1 MIRRMG
7 CRRKTIVAV
16 PNNRRHWAV
25 VRRAGSSALI
35 ASKRGVVRTAR
46 AGTTR
51 ADHRSALQRDGGGC
65 ERIALSCRR
74 PPTAQRPSRVRVHPA
89 HTAAQMEGKGRAR
102 ESAEECSCGTET
114 KKERGIDLASGSKVS
129 TAARQTALAARAPG
143 PRLPRWAHANPTPPC
158 ALARGLVCV
167 RLERSL
173 EAATHS
179 CAHHR
184 ARNGGHEGGGG

>member
-65 ERIALSCRR
+65 ERIALSCRG
-74 PPTAQRPSRVRVHPA
+74 PPTAQRPSRVRVHLA
-89 HTAAQMEGKGRAR
+89 RKGG
-102 ESAEECSCGTET
+102 EEEKRGRVWDRN
-114 KKERGIDLASGSKVS
+114 KKKCGIDLHVGKQGEHCSKANGACGKSSRTAPATLGS
-129 TAARQTALAARAPG
+129 RQPHPPVRAGEGACLCSPG
-143 PRLPRWAHANPTPPC
+143 AFA
-158 ALARGLVCV
+158 
-167 RLERSL
+167 
-173 EAATHS
+173 
-179 CAHHR
+179 
-184 ARNGGHEGGGG
+184 

>member
-1 MIRRMG
+1 MTALFSRDCICSSRVKRRNDTLVIRRMG

-74 PPTAQRPSRVRVHPA
+74 PPTAQRLSRVRVHPA
-89 HTAAQMEGKGRAR
+89 HTAVGGEGEGKGKRGRVFVWDRNKKRTWNRSCVGKQGEHCSKATGACGKSSRTAPATLGSRQPHPPVRAG
-102 ESAEECSCGTET
+102 EGACLCSP
-114 KKERGIDLASGSKVS
+114 GSF
-129 TAARQTALAARAPG
+129 A
-143 PRLPRWAHANPTPPC
+143 
-158 ALARGLVCV
+158 
-167 RLERSL
+167 
-173 EAATHS
+173 
-179 CAHHR
+179 
-184 ARNGGHEGGGG
+184 

>member
-1 MIRRMG
+1 MTALFSRDCICSSRVKRRNDTLVIRRMG

-65 ERIALSCRR
+65 ERIALSCRQ

-89 HTAAQMEGKGRAR
+89 HTAAYIGGEGDQ
-102 ESAEECSCGTET
+102 SGTET
-114 KKERGIDLASGSKVS
+114 KKERESNLHVGKQGEHCSKATGACGKSSRTAPATLGS
-129 TAARQTALAARAPG
+129 RQPHPPVRAGEGACLCSPG
-143 PRLPRWAHANPTPPC
+143 AFA
-158 ALARGLVCV
+158 
-167 RLERSL
+167 
-173 EAATHS
+173 
-179 CAHHR
+179 
-184 ARNGGHEGGGG
+184 